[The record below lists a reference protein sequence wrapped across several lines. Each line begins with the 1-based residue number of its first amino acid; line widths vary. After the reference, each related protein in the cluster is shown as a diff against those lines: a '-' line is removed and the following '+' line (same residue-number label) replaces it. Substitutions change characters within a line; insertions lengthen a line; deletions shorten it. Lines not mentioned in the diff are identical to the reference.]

1 MKSTSIF
8 IQRIQAMFLRP
19 ELRFAVCYK
28 HSFVLGLCLAAL
40 SFGQARAQNYIVNY
54 YGFNLGAQDL
64 VYYTAQKQFMIN
76 SLRDGQLGYI
86 NSEGKYR
93 LVLKEG
99 LLIGATAMKIY
110 GNTLYAVTNRL
121 NSANAATSTGNAPK
135 LIKLNLTTEKV
146 ESVYELGSL
155 FSGPH
160 FVTDLTID
168 PDGVVYIVDALSAV
182 IYKVDQTGHGSI
194 LLQSPLLK
202 SKTGQVKSIAYH
214 KHEYLLVAVDSD
226 ILKVD
231 LKTGA
236 VYMVYLETEFENI
249 NSIHFTKEYLL
260 VVSEGGQSGKV
271 HILNTSNSWVAGKV
285 LRTDTWEYRNPVNI
299 EFVDNRIYILDSD
312 ADKFT
317 SPDFSVRIIDLN
329 KLPTSKRRRARIIAG
344 DVTILKKDF

>member
-19 ELRFAVCYK
+19 ELRFAVYYK

-86 NSEGKYR
+86 NSEGQYR
-93 LVLKEG
+93 LVLKDS
-99 LLIGATAMKIY
+99 LLIGATAMKIR
-110 GNTLYAVTNRL
+110 GNSLYAVTNRL
-121 NSANAATSTGNAPK
+121 NSANTSNPSGNRPK
-135 LIKLNLTTEKV
+135 LVKLNLSNKKV
-146 ESVYELGSL
+146 ESVYELGTL

-168 PDGVVYIVDALSAV
+168 PEGVVYIVDALSPV
-182 IYKVDQTGHGSI
+182 IYKVDQNGHGSI
-194 LLQSPLLK
+194 LLESSLLK
-202 SKTGQVKSIAYH
+202 SKTGQVKAIAYH
-214 KHEYLLVAVDSD
+214 KHEYLLVAVDRD

-231 LKTGA
+231 LKIGA
-236 VYMVYLETEFENI
+236 VYMVYVETEFEYI
-249 NSIHFTKEYLL
+249 NSLHFTKEYLL
-260 VVSEGGQSGKV
+260 VVSEGGRSGKV
-271 HILNTSNSWVAGKV
+271 HILNTSNSWLAGKV
-285 LRTDTWEYRNPVNI
+285 LRTDTWQYRNPANI
-299 EFVDNRIYILDSD
+299 EFVDNRIYVLDSD
-312 ADKFT
+312 VDKIA
-317 SPDFSVRIIDLN
+317 SQDFSVRIIDLN
-329 KLPTSKRRRARIIAG
+329 KLPTSKKRKARILAG